1 MERTDCDARTM
12 ETDKWWY
19 VMSKIER
26 RIEKER
32 EVCYE
37 IEWAGKRV
45 RETDGRGKGERCR
58 VQGEV
63 IVGLS

>member
-19 VMSKIER
+19 VMSEIER

-32 EVCYE
+32 VVHYE
-37 IEWAGKRV
+37 IEWVGKRV
-45 RETDGRGKGERCR
+45 RETD
-58 VQGEV
+58 
-63 IVGLS
+63 